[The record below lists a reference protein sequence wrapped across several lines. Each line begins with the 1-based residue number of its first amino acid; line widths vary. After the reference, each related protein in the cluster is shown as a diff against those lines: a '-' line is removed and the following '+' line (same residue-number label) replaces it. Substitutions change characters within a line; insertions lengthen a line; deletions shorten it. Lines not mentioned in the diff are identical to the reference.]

1 MAITNAQQY
10 KQLVNKPADNK
21 RPGYRG
27 DAAYGKSSRSAQARE
42 IGQAKGATGKGGGAS
57 LGGGRD
63 KDETPA
69 QEYIGGRSIDVTPD
83 TRNEREALR
92 ELQRDQIQ
100 DRLKDFRKLDSKQ
113 RKFQQFISKF

>member
-57 LGGGRD
+57 QNTRKGASSSHAANSGGRTPKGGGKRAA
-63 KDETPA
+63 TPKSGNK
-69 QEYIGGRSIDVTPD
+69 GGKGRKGGKPKGGGKSK
-83 TRNEREALR
+83 TR
-92 ELQRDQIQ
+92 
-100 DRLKDFRKLDSKQ
+100 K
-113 RKFQQFISKF
+113 